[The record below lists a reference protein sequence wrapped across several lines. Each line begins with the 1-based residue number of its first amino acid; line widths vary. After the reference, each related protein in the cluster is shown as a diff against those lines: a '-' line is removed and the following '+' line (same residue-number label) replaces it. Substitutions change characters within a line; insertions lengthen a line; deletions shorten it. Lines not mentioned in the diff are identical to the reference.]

1 VCKQYEWSNKVTKS
15 SANIGKIIKM
25 LGPLFGIFLVY
36 IIFLS
41 TAPDAFHSIYNSKT
55 ILTQTVI
62 IAVGAMG
69 MTLVIISGGIDL
81 SVGSLIALGT
91 VVTALVL
98 KKYGGGDPGVFLP
111 IVAGF
116 AAVVVCA
123 FCGLLSGS
131 IVSWFRIVPFI
142 VTLGVMQIARGV
154 AKGIADQKTVLPPKS
169 WLDDV
174 MVVEPQVGVW
184 HSIAPGVWVA
194 LVTLAVVFVLLKY
207 TVFGRH
213 IYAIGS
219 NEDAARLCGINVNQ
233 KRIAIYSLCGGLTG
247 MASVLQFSNL
257 TLGDPTAA
265 VGMELDIIAAVVIGG
280 GSLNGGEGSV
290 TGSVAGALIMAIL
303 RNGCVMIGIP
313 NYVQNVVIGS
323 IIILAV
329 GLDGFRHRR
338 VA

>member
-1 VCKQYEWSNKVTKS
+1 MVVYV
-15 SANIGKIIKM
+15 
-25 LGPLFGIFLVY
+25 LFLT
-36 IIFLS
+36 
-41 TAPDAFHSIYNSKT
+41 TAPDAFYSVYNSKT

-91 VVTALVL
+91 VVTALIL
-98 KKYGGGDPGVFLP
+98 KNYGGEETGIFLP
-111 IVAGF
+111 IVAAG

-123 FCGLLSGS
+123 LCGFVSGS

-142 VTLGVMQIARGV
+142 VTLGVMQIARGI
-154 AKGIADQKTVLPPKS
+154 AKGIASQTTVLPPKS
-169 WLDDV
+169 WLNDV
-174 MVVEPQVGVW
+174 MVVEPQVGAW
-184 HSIAPGVWVA
+184 YSIAPGVWVA
-194 LVTLAVVFVLLKY
+194 LVLLIAVFVLLKY

-213 IYAIGS
+213 VFAIGS
-219 NEDAARLCGINVNQ
+219 NENAARLCGINVNR
-233 KRIAIYSLCGGLTG
+233 KRIAIYTLCGGLTG

-290 TGSVAGALIMAIL
+290 VGSAAGALIMAIL
-303 RNGCVMIGIP
+303 RNGCNMVGIP
-313 NYVQNVVIGS
+313 NYVQNIVIGS

-329 GLDGFRHRR
+329 GLDGIRHRTT
-338 VA
+338 A

>member
-1 VCKQYEWSNKVTKS
+1 MESKS
-15 SANIGKIIKM
+15 QVNFGNFVSM
-25 LGPLFGIFLVY
+25 LGPFFGIAVVY
-36 IIFLS
+36 AIFF
-41 TAPDAFHSIYNSKT
+41 TMAPETFHSLYNSKT

-91 VVTALVL
+91 VVTALIL
-98 KKYGGGDPGVFLP
+98 RRYGGEDAGVFLP
-111 IVAGF
+111 ILAGA

-123 FCGLLSGS
+123 FCGFISGS

-154 AKGIADQKTVLPPKS
+154 AKGIADQTTVLAPKS
-169 WLDDV
+169 WLNEV
-174 MVVEPQVGVW
+174 MVVEPTYGKW
-184 HSIAPGVWVA
+184 YSIAPGVWVA
-194 LVTLAVVFVLLKY
+194 LILLAAVFVLLKY

-213 IYAIGS
+213 VFAIGS
-219 NEDAARLCGINVNQ
+219 NEDAARLCGINVNR
-233 KRIAIYSLCGGLTG
+233 KRVAIYSLCGGLTG

-290 TGSVAGALIMAIL
+290 VGSAAGALIMAIL
-303 RNGCVMIGIP
+303 RNGCNMVGIP
-313 NYVQNVVIGS
+313 NYVQNIVIGS

-329 GLDGFRHRR
+329 GLDGLRHRNQS
-338 VA
+338 

>member
-1 VCKQYEWSNKVTKS
+1 MAKS
-15 SANIGKIIKM
+15 SINIGKLITM
-25 LGPLFGIFLVY
+25 LGPLFGIVLVY
-36 IIFLS
+36 VIFLLK
-41 TAPDAFHSIYNSKT
+41 APEEFHTVYNSKT

-91 VVTALVL
+91 VVTALIL
-98 KKYGGGDPGVFLP
+98 REYGGKEVGIFLP
-111 IVAGF
+111 VVAAF

-123 FCGLLSGS
+123 FFGFVSGS

-142 VTLGVMQIARGV
+142 VTLGVMQIARGT
-154 AKGIADQKTVLPPKS
+154 AKGIAKQTTVVPSES
-169 WLDDV
+169 WLNEV
-174 MVVEPQVGVW
+174 MVIEPQMGVW
-184 HSIAPGVWVA
+184 YSIAPGVWVA
-194 LVTLAVVFVLLKY
+194 VVTLVFVFVLLKY

-213 IYAIGS
+213 VFAIGS
-219 NEDAARLCGINVNQ
+219 NVDAARLCGIKVNQ
-233 KRIAIYSLCGGLTG
+233 NRIAIYSLCGGLTG
-247 MASVLQFSNL
+247 LASVLQFSNL

-280 GSLNGGEGSV
+280 GSLSGGEGSV
-290 TGSVAGALIMAIL
+290 VGSVAGALIMAIL

-313 NYVQNVVIGS
+313 NYVQNIVIGS

-329 GLDGFRHRR
+329 GLDGLRHRN
-338 VA
+338 A